1 MSTTFFAAVAPAVAN
16 AKQRIT
22 VDIEGLG
29 EGRIKVLLSAN
40 LGQTPEK
47 ATDAEA
53 ALRAALSKPLVVAGT
68 PAEVE
73 AALLDRVTHHV
84 QVVNEGSAMLE
95 QIRSLGAQA
104 IAAVQKPATKSAA
117 PSAAPDEAADVD
129 DDEAG
134 EPQPPAAEHTQQPA
148 APAPFDNLASLF

>member
-1 MSTTFFAAVAPAVAN
+1 MSTTFFSAVAPAVAN

-40 LGQTPEK
+40 LGPTPEK

-53 ALRAALSKPLVVAGT
+53 ALRAALAKPLVVAGT

-84 QVVNEGSAMLE
+84 QAVNEGSAMLE

-104 IAAVQKPATKSAA
+104 IAAVQKPATKPAA
-117 PSAAPDEAADVD
+117 PVEASDED

-134 EPQPPAAEHTQQPA
+134 DSQPPAAEHTQQPA
-148 APAPFDNLASLF
+148 APAPFDNLAASF